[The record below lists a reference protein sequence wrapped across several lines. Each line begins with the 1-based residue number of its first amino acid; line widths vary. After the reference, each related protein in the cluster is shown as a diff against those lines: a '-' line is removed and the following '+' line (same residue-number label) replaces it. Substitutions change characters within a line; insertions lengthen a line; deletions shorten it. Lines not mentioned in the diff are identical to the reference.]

1 MNRSFWFVAGAGAG
15 VYVMIKARRA
25 AETFTPDGMRDR
37 LSGLSVGAHL
47 FAEEVRS
54 GMTEKET
61 ELRDRLGWALD
72 GPPELVTSRSG
83 GFETLVSTRA
93 SGRPAQRKADSSSST
108 TERMEDTD

>member
-15 VYVMIKARRA
+15 VYAMVKARRA
-25 AETFTPDGMRDR
+25 VEVFTPEGLRDR

-61 ELRDRLGWALD
+61 ELRDRLGLALD
-72 GPPELVTSRSG
+72 GPPELESVG
-83 GFETLVSTRA
+83 ARA
-93 SGRPAQRKADSSSST
+93 RGLEPLAGARPTT
-108 TERMEDTD
+108 TEGMEKD